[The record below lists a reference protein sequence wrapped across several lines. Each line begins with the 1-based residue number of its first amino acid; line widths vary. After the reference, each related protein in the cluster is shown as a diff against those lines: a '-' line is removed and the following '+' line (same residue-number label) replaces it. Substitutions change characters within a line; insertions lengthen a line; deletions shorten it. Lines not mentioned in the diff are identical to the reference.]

1 MTSTSP
7 SHEATL
13 SEFIADDDG
22 FTLAVLATAERVC
35 LSGSCVPLTPFV
47 SAVHLYRIAALHD
60 RHRLAAAASAALDVV
75 AAGPGPTIGHNLTD
89 IVVAIIARDIAVYI
103 GRDDPSDVKDL
114 VGKLDTGVR
123 LYRNRPATLT
133 ESLYLTRAQKTLFPQ
148 FEVATP
154 LKPLLPP
161 TLNTAVRCAPLFSA
175 INLSMAEYAA
185 QRVKFP
191 VFTRGR
197 DAVRDIALADYFAGH
212 DQIEFSYTGQTT
224 IRTLNDALIEGA
236 KQVLGVSTVAAD
248 EVEVS
253 REQSIRPVG
262 WLNLRGQSVSDDAL
276 LTTSGARHLIDR
288 VSKYIA
294 PYMPIKG
301 TNQ

>member
-1 MTSTSP
+1 MHSTDP
-7 SHEATL
+7 SHEVSL

-35 LSGSCVPLTPFV
+35 LSGSCVPLAPFV

-75 AAGPGPTIGHNLTD
+75 AAGPTAHNLTD

-103 GRDDPSDVKDL
+103 GRDDPSDVKEL

-123 LYRNRPATLT
+123 LYWNRPATLT
-133 ESLYLTRAQKTLFPQ
+133 ESLYITRAQETLFPQ
-148 FEVATP
+148 FEVEKP

-161 TLNTAVRCAPLFSA
+161 TLNTAVRCKPLFSA
-175 INLSMAEYAA
+175 INLSVAEYAA
-185 QRVKFP
+185 QRVEFP
-191 VFTRGR
+191 AFTRGR
-197 DAVRDIALADYFAGH
+197 DAVRDVALSDYFAGH
-212 DQIEFSYTGQTT
+212 DQIEFSYTGQVS
-224 IRTLNDALIEGA
+224 IRTLDDALMEGA
-236 KQVLGVSTVAAD
+236 TQVLVTNAVTADDVS
-248 EVEVS
+248 VS

-276 LTTSGARHLIDR
+276 LTTSGARHLIGR
-288 VSKYIA
+288 VSEYIA
-294 PYMPIKG
+294 PYMHIKG
-301 TNQ
+301 TNR